1 MKLRYNCNMTS
12 NAHRQ
17 LRNNAGSKTP
27 SLPLLCV
34 CCVFSIAIFTFDI
47 QVPTGVCAGLPY
59 LLIVLASMRFDE
71 PQAPATAA
79 GICTALTFLGWH
91 FSPHEGIPWVVA
103 MNRYMTIMAIWVTA
117 SLSRFIKLNLQNRI
131 DQLESILTVC
141 SYCGKIRNQTGKW
154 ISIEEHLL
162 DESRTAVSHGLCG
175 DCYET
180 ELRSFAETSESH
192 SVHDGK

>member
-1 MKLRYNCNMTS
+1 
-12 NAHRQ
+12 
-17 LRNNAGSKTP
+17 
-27 SLPLLCV
+27 
-34 CCVFSIAIFTFDI
+34 
-47 QVPTGVCAGLPY
+47 
-59 LLIVLASMRFDE
+59 
-71 PQAPATAA
+71 
-79 GICTALTFLGWH
+79 
-91 FSPHEGIPWVVA
+91 

-117 SLSRFIKLNLQNRI
+117 SLSRFIKQNLQNRI
-131 DQLESILTVC
+131 DQLESMLTVC
-141 SYCGKIRNQTGKW
+141 SSCRKIRNQTGKW